1 MYWGIITPNWKY
13 SSNYE
18 YLYTMKIILTE
29 SQLKH
34 ITESYF
40 DNPIIKMGFK
50 DRDIMVKYKVWDF
63 DNERDNIVIDT
74 YENFCEDENVGHD
87 PKTSVAHYLKSRNL
101 NLGNSRLLKELIR
114 KDPRETEYI
123 EFHRD
128 ENGRY
133 YPEAFLGDYERFCR
147 GDRECENGVLRTASR
162 VLRIVYNS
170 QYPITVYRGI
180 KPNEKFKNYKHP
192 GGYWTTK
199 LKVAQS
205 FGDVVYKGLIHNP
218 EDILLLHTM
227 ENRMRWPEE
236 FELSSHKVE
245 VVGKV

>member
-1 MYWGIITPNWKY
+1 
-13 SSNYE
+13 
-18 YLYTMKIILTE
+18 MKVLITE
-29 SQLKH
+29 SQLKY

-40 DNPIIKMGFK
+40 DNPIIKIGMK
-50 DRDIMVKYKVWDF
+50 DGDIMVKYKVTDF
-63 DNERDNIVIDT
+63 DTGNDNIFVDT
-74 YENFCEDENVGHD
+74 YENFCEDENIDVN
-87 PKTSVAHYLKSRNL
+87 PKTAVAEYFKSRNL

-114 KDPRETEYI
+114 MEPRESDYI
-123 EFHRD
+123 QFHRG

-133 YPEAFLGDYERFCR
+133 YPEAFLGDYQNFCN

-162 VLRIVYNS
+162 VLNIVYNS

-180 KPNEKFKNYKHP
+180 KPNDKYQNHNHP

-205 FGDVVYKGLIHNP
+205 FGDVVYKGLIHKP
-218 EDILLLHTM
+218 EDIMLLHTM

-245 VVGKV
+245 VIGKV

>member
-1 MYWGIITPNWKY
+1 
-13 SSNYE
+13 
-18 YLYTMKIILTE
+18 MKVLITE

-40 DNPIIKMGFK
+40 DNPIIKMGIK
-50 DRDIMVKYKVWDF
+50 DGDIMVKYKVWDF

-74 YENFCEDENVGHD
+74 YENFCEDENVDRD

-114 KDPRETEYI
+114 KDPRETDYA
-123 EFHRD
+123 EFLRD

-133 YPEAFLGDYERFCR
+133 YPESFLGDYEHFCY
-147 GDRECENGVLRTASR
+147 GDRECENNILRTASR
-162 VLRIVYNS
+162 VLRIVYDS
-170 QYPITVYRGI
+170 QYPITVYRGV
-180 KPNEKFKNYKHP
+180 KPNEKFKNYEHP

-218 EDILLLHTM
+218 DDILLLHTM

>member
-1 MYWGIITPNWKY
+1 
-13 SSNYE
+13 
-18 YLYTMKIILTE
+18 MKVLITE
-29 SQLKH
+29 SQLKY

-40 DNPIIKMGFK
+40 DNPIIKIGMK
-50 DRDIMVKYKVWDF
+50 DGDIMVKYKVTDF
-63 DNERDNIVIDT
+63 DTGNDNIFVDT
-74 YENFCEDENVGHD
+74 YENFCEDENIDVN
-87 PKTSVAHYLKSRNL
+87 PKTAVAEYFKSRNL

-114 KDPRETEYI
+114 MEPRESDYI
-123 EFHRD
+123 QFHRG

-133 YPEAFLGDYERFCR
+133 YPEAFLGDYQNFCN

-162 VLRIVYNS
+162 VLNIVYNS

-180 KPNEKFKNYKHP
+180 KPNDKYQNHNHP
-192 GGYWTTK
+192 GGYWSTK

-205 FGDVVYKGLIHNP
+205 FGDVVYKGLIHKP
-218 EDILLLHTM
+218 EDIMILHTM

-245 VVGKV
+245 VIGKV

>member
-1 MYWGIITPNWKY
+1 
-13 SSNYE
+13 
-18 YLYTMKIILTE
+18 MKVLITE
-29 SQLKH
+29 SQLKY

-40 DNPIIKMGFK
+40 DNPIIKMGIK
-50 DRDIMVKYKVWDF
+50 DGDIMVKYKVWDF
-63 DNERDNIVIDT
+63 DNEKDNIVIDT
-74 YENFCEDENVGHD
+74 YENFCVDENVD
-87 PKTSVAHYLKSRNL
+87 NIAKIAVANYFKSRNL

-114 KDPRETEYI
+114 IEPRESEYI
-123 EFHRD
+123 QFHRD

-133 YPEAFLGDYERFCR
+133 YPEAFLGDYEYFCH
-147 GDRECENGVLRTASR
+147 GDRECENGVLRTAAR
-162 VLRIVYNS
+162 VLRIVYHS

-180 KPNEKFKNYKHP
+180 KPNEKFKNHEHP

-205 FGDVVYKGLIHNP
+205 FGDIVYKGLIHNP

-227 ENRMRWPEE
+227 ENRMRWPQE
-236 FELSSHKVE
+236 FELSSSKVE

>member
-1 MYWGIITPNWKY
+1 
-13 SSNYE
+13 
-18 YLYTMKIILTE
+18 MKVLISE
-29 SQLKH
+29 SQLKL

-40 DNPIIKMGFK
+40 DNPIIKMGMK
-50 DRDIMVKYKVWDF
+50 DGDIMVKYKLEDF
-63 DNERDNIVIDT
+63 DTGKETIIVDT
-74 YENFCEDENVGHD
+74 YENFCVDENIDGD
-87 PKTSVAHYLKSRNL
+87 PKTAVAEYFKSRNL

-114 KDPRETEYI
+114 MEPRESEYI
-123 EFHRD
+123 QFHRG

-133 YPEAFLGDYERFCR
+133 YPEAFLGDYENYC
-147 GDRECENGVLRTASR
+147 GNDRDCQNGVLRTASR
-162 VLRIVYNS
+162 VLNIVYNS
-170 QYPITVYRGI
+170 QYPITVYRGV
-180 KPNEKFKNYKHP
+180 KPNEKYANHNHP

-218 EDILLLHTM
+218 EDIMLLHTM

-245 VVGKV
+245 VIGKV

>member
-1 MYWGIITPNWKY
+1 MWWMVRLILIIPI
-13 SSNYE
+13 
-18 YLYTMKIILTE
+18 YLIHNMKIILTE

-50 DRDIMVKYKVWDF
+50 DGDIMVKYKVWDF
-63 DNERDNIVIDT
+63 DNEKDNIVIDT
-74 YENFCEDENVGHD
+74 YENFIVEDNLDVN
-87 PKTSVAHYLKSRNL
+87 PKTAVEEYFKSRNL
-101 NLGNSRLLKELIR
+101 NLGNSKVLKELIR
-114 KDPRETEYI
+114 NDVDNDYV

-133 YPEAFLGDYERFCR
+133 YPEAFLGWYHNFC
-147 GDRECENGVLRTASR
+147 GNDRDCQNKVIRTASR
-162 VLRIVYNS
+162 VLRIVYDS

-180 KPNEKFKNYKHP
+180 KPNEKYQNHEHP

-205 FGDVVYKGLIHNP
+205 FGDIVYKGLIHKP

-236 FELSSHKVE
+236 FELSSSKVE
-245 VVGKV
+245 VIGKV